1 MLLKLLLLATAG
13 GAGTLAR
20 FGLQT
25 AVDRW
30 LFPATRVVHADAG
43 PAPIASL
50 PFPWGVVAVN
60 ALGCLAFGLIF
71 GFTDAR
77 TNLSP
82 TTRLILLTGFLGAF
96 TTFSTFAHDTVHL
109 ARGGSLGMAVAH
121 LALQNLAGVTLAAV
135 GFVIGSRLM
144 GID

>member
-1 MLLKLLLLATAG
+1 MLLKLFLLAAAG

-20 FGLQT
+20 FGLQV

-30 LFPATRVVHADAG
+30 LFPATRVAQAG
-43 PAPIASL
+43 PGVSL

-71 GFTDAR
+71 AVTDSR
-77 TNLSP
+77 MQLPP

-109 ARGGSLGMAVAH
+109 ARGGALGMAVAH

-135 GFVIGSRLM
+135 GFVFGSRL
-144 GID
+144 

>member
-1 MLLKLLLLATAG
+1 MLIKLLLLAAAG

-20 FGLQT
+20 FGLQA

-30 LFPATRVVHADAG
+30 LFPPPQGIEGT
-43 PAPIASL
+43 
-50 PFPWGVVAVN
+50 FPWGVVAVN

-71 GFTDAR
+71 GVTDTRVPMPA
-77 TNLSP
+77 

-109 ARGGSLGMAVAH
+109 ARGGALGLAVAH
-121 LALQNLAGVTLAAV
+121 LGVQNLAGVTLAAA
-135 GFVIGSRLM
+135 GFVIGSRV
-144 GID
+144 

>member
-1 MLLKLLLLATAG
+1 MLFKVMLLAAAG
-13 GAGTLAR
+13 AAGTLAR
-20 FGLQT
+20 FGLQL

-30 LFPATRVVHADAG
+30 LFPPTRVAHADSAV
-43 PAPIASL
+43 SL

-60 ALGCLAFGLIF
+60 ALGCFAFGLVF
-71 GFTDAR
+71 GFTDVR
-77 TNLSP
+77 THLSP
-82 TTRLILLTGFLGAF
+82 TTRLILFTGFLGAF

>member
-1 MLLKLLLLATAG
+1 MLLKLLLLAAAG

-30 LFPATRVVHADAG
+30 LFPATRIAQAG
-43 PAPIASL
+43 PGVSL

-71 GFTDAR
+71 GFADVR
-77 TNLSP
+77 THLSP

-121 LALQNLAGVTLAAV
+121 LALQNLAGVTLAGV
-135 GFVIGSRLM
+135 GWVIGSRLM
-144 GID
+144 GLD